1 MISIRQKSLNPG
13 FSIVEL
19 VFYMLIVGL
28 LATAVVT
35 GITSAMKSAKKSTT
49 ESSLRAISQ
58 AIDVYYSSVQPN
70 RYPEVLED
78 LIIAPE
84 GVRGWDGE
92 YIKPLEVDGEKRMRP
107 DGWKQEFQYER
118 TPGGPHPYELYS
130 WGAAGEDGPQEEWIS
145 AWTL

>member
-1 MISIRQKSLNPG
+1 MISFRQKSLKPG
-13 FSIVEL
+13 FSITEL

-28 LATAVVT
+28 LMAAAGA
-35 GITSAMKSAKKSTT
+35 GISSAMKSAKKSTT

-70 RYPEVLED
+70 RYPETLED

-92 YIKPLEVDGEKRMRP
+92 YIKSREVDGEKRMP
-107 DGWKQEFQYER
+107 VDGWKQDFQYER
-118 TPGGPHPYELYS
+118 TPGGAHPYELYS
-130 WGAAGEDGPQEEWIS
+130 WGAGGEDGPQEEWIS

>member
-1 MISIRQKSLNPG
+1 MISFRQKSLKPG
-13 FSIVEL
+13 FSITEL

-28 LATAVVT
+28 LMAAAGS
-35 GITSAMKSAKKSTT
+35 GISSAMKSAKKSTT

-70 RYPEVLED
+70 RYPETLED

-92 YIKPLEVDGEKRMRP
+92 YIKSREVDGEKRMP
-107 DGWKQEFQYER
+107 VDGWKQDFQYER
-118 TPGGPHPYELYS
+118 TPGGAHPYELYS
-130 WGAAGEDGPQEEWIS
+130 WGAGGEDGPQEEWIS